1 MTSTTFRVLL
11 YALVAAT
18 SPLALGA
25 TLAVLRSRHARING
39 LAFAIGFVATQAAV
53 CLLAFVFDAA
63 SLAEL
68 DDSQHTIGSVLA
80 LLFGIALL
88 CAAGY
93 LWQHPRHH
101 EARPLRPRTRAMLT
115 RLEQLSLPAA
125 LGTGIALGFGGPK
138 RLSVTIVVAATI
150 SSADLA
156 LDQEVSLVVLYVLT
170 ATVLVWIP
178 VVLFVV
184 FGARSSD
191 MMTTAQEWVYA
202 HEQPLTFW
210 PTLVLGVVLVVEA
223 LSSLLL

>member
-1 MTSTTFRVLL
+1 MASTTFRVLL

-25 TLAVLRSRHARING
+25 TLAVLRSQHARING

-53 CLLAFVFDAA
+53 CLLAFALDAA
-63 SLAEL
+63 SLTER
-68 DDSQHTIGSVLA
+68 DDDHVIGSVLA
-80 LLFGIALL
+80 LLFGVALL

-93 LWQHPRHH
+93 LWRHPRHH
-101 EARPLRPRTRAMLT
+101 EARPLGPRTRAMLT
-115 RLEQLSLPAA
+115 RLEQLTLPAA

-156 LDQEVSLVVLYVLT
+156 LDQEISLVVLYVLM

-184 FGARSSD
+184 FGPRASD
-191 MMTTAQEWVYA
+191 VMATAQEWVYA

-223 LSSLLL
+223 LSSLLF